1 MKFDQRKRGKGW
13 GGGLK
18 FFEKLPI
25 RWSEPESSGKGGEE
39 AITPRME
46 LAGKPAT
53 WLERNLRAR
62 IAQKIRIREDEKWD
76 SGSIPTLQL

>member
-1 MKFDQRKRGKGW
+1 
-13 GGGLK
+13 
-18 FFEKLPI
+18 
-25 RWSEPESSGKGGEE
+25 
-39 AITPRME
+39 ME